1 MTSNLSKQEKLAKQ
15 EALANKIMMIPIV
28 LLLAIVPLITRV
40 LVVYPTEAVADV
52 LNTNRVIDSFSN
64 YKATAIIVLSVIM
77 LIILFLFFDKQY
89 LKMNRTIKWYI
100 IGTGLFIGISLIATL
115 MSSYSETA
123 WKGMPDR
130 AEGFV
135 ITACYILMMLYTLY
149 AVRHF
154 ENYKYVIGAL
164 GFLVIISTI
173 LGAFQ
178 YAGYDLFTNVK
189 FFINILISKE
199 LQDELGQI
207 TSIFEKGKVYG
218 TMFHYNYMGSFGAM
232 MVPFFATL
240 TLFTKGKW
248 QKVLCG
254 IMSICAM
261 FLLFGSTSRAG
272 FIGLVAAIVVG
283 IIIFA
288 KVIAK
293 KWKMTLPIMIAMVAI
308 LFGFNAI
315 TGGTIFERIPTL
327 IKESIGLFSGSDE
340 SFDYKDYIPVRD
352 IVVEDGKVNIVLQ
365 TGTIVMENINN
376 EPHFIDENGNEIE
389 YYFDLQK
396 TYTTSDE
403 RFNYVTFSYEEIFSE
418 SNEEKPVALSMS
430 VNGMKVFFFT
440 IDQVNGVQLSDTY
453 PVQPI
458 QIEYPET
465 VGFKGKEKLGSAR
478 GYIWS
483 RSIPLMKETLLIGK
497 GPDTYALEFPQ
508 NDFLGKWWAYDTPNM
523 IVDKAH
529 SLYLQYFINNGGLA
543 LLGFLIMLG
552 AYLVSSVRLYAFKGY
567 YANREILGI
576 ATTLAIVGYLGAGIF
591 NDSIISVAP
600 VFWVLLGAGMAVNYM
615 LYEEKG
621 M

>member
-28 LLLAIVPLITRV
+28 LLLAIVPLIIRV
-40 LVVYPTEAVADV
+40 LVVYPTDAVADV
-52 LNTNRVIDSFSN
+52 LNTNMVIDSFSN
-64 YKATAIIVLSVIM
+64 YKATAIIVLSIIM
-77 LIILFLFFDKQY
+77 LMILFLFFDKQY
-89 LKMNRTIKWYI
+89 LKINRNIRWYI
-100 IGTGLFIGISLIATL
+100 IGAGMFMGISLIATL

-123 WKGMPDR
+123 WEGMPDR
-130 AEGFV
+130 AEGLI
-135 ITACYILMMLYTLY
+135 ITACYILMMFYTLY
-149 AVRHF
+149 AIRYF
-154 ENYKYVIGAL
+154 KNYKYIIGAL
-164 GFLVIISTI
+164 AFLVVISTI
-173 LGAFQ
+173 IGVFQ

-189 FFINILISKE
+189 FFRNILISKE
-199 LQDELGQI
+199 LQNELGEI

-218 TMFHYNYMGSFGAM
+218 TMYHYNYMGSFGAM
-232 MVPFFATL
+232 MVPFFITL
-240 TLFTKGKW
+240 TLFIKSKW
-248 QKVLCG
+248 QKILCG
-254 IMSICAM
+254 MISICSM

-272 FIGLVAAIVVG
+272 FIGLVIAILAGVV
-283 IIIFA
+283 IFS
-288 KVIAK
+288 KVIIK
-293 KWKMTLPIMIAMVAI
+293 KWKMTLPVMLVLGVII
-308 LFGFNAI
+308 FGFNAV

-327 IKESIGLFSGSDE
+327 IKESISLFSGSDE

-352 IVVEDGKVNIVLQ
+352 IAIEDGKVNIVLQ
-365 TGTIVMENINN
+365 TGSIVIENVDN
-376 EPHFIDENGNEIE
+376 EPHFVDEKGNEIE

-396 TYTTSDE
+396 TYTTTDE
-403 RFNYVTFSYEEIFSE
+403 RFGHVTFSYEEIFSE
-418 SNEEKPVALSMS
+418 SDQKKPVALSMS

-440 IDQVNGVQLSDTY
+440 IDETNGVQLSDTY
-453 PVQPI
+453 PIKPI

-465 VGFKGKEKLGSAR
+465 IGFKGKEKLGSAR

-483 RSIPLMKETLLIGK
+483 RSIPIMKETLLIGK

-543 LLGFLIMLG
+543 LLGFLILVG
-552 AYLVSSVRLYAFKGY
+552 AYLLSSIRLYVSKGY
-567 YANREILGI
+567 YANREVLGV
-576 ATTLAIVGYLGAGIF
+576 ATTLAVVGYLGAGIF

-600 VFWVLLGAGMAVNYM
+600 IFWILLGAGMAINYM